1 MMMRGVMRAAKT
13 QSFARSAP
21 LLRFA
26 STAAPQERI
35 LITGA
40 IGQIG
45 LELLTALR
53 ERYIYTYIFVNEYL
67 LMLFIGY
74 AYYSMLYL
82 FDETNT
88 YATLLLIYRYGRDN
102 VFATDVR
109 KAPPTM
115 ADGPFKYVDVLDS
128 PVLAKIIVEFDITSI
143 VHLAAILSATGE
155 ANPHLALKIN
165 NEGTQNVLELC
176 RLHKLKLFVPSTIAV
191 FGPSS
196 PMQNTPDDC
205 ILRPISMYGITKI
218 NTELLAEYYHSKF
231 GVDVRSL
238 RYPGVISAH
247 SLPGGGTTDYAVD
260 IFHKAVT
267 QNSFNCFLSE
277 DTMLPMMYMPDL
289 IKATMDIM
297 EADPKL
303 LKRRVYNLAAFSLT
317 PKLLAA
323 AIKKRSPG
331 FSMTYS
337 PDFRQKIA
345 DSWPD
350 SIDDSLARK
359 DWGWKPAH
367 DIETMTEDMMRIL
380 REKYNA
386 EEK

>member
-1 MMMRGVMRAAKT
+1 MIRATRTAFAQTIRHGMGVN
-13 QSFARSAP
+13 
-21 LLRFA
+21 RFA
-26 STAAPQERI
+26 STSAPERV

-45 LELLTALR
+45 LELLPVLR
-53 ERYIYTYIFVNEYL
+53 
-67 LMLFIGY
+67 GK
-74 AYYSMLYL
+74 
-82 FDETNT
+82 
-88 YATLLLIYRYGRDN
+88 YGTEN

-109 KAPPTM
+109 KAPESM
-115 ADGPFKYVDVLDS
+115 SKGPFRFVDVLDS
-128 PVLAKIIVEFDITSI
+128 AGLSKIVVEENISTI
-143 VHLAAILSATGE
+143 IHLAAILSATGE

-165 NEGTQNVLELC
+165 NEGTQNVLEIC

-218 NTELLAEYYHSKF
+218 NTELLAEYYHTKF
-231 GVDVRSL
+231 GLDVRSL

-247 SLPGGGTTDYAVD
+247 SMPGGGTTDYAVD
-260 IFHKAVT
+260 IFHRAIT

-289 IKATMDIM
+289 LKATIDLLD
-297 EADPKL
+297 ADPKR
-303 LKRRVYNLAAFSLT
+303 LKRRVYNLASFSIT
-317 PKLLAA
+317 PKMLGK
-323 AIKKRSPG
+323 AIKALCPG
-331 FSMTYS
+331 FSMTYN

-359 DWGWKPAH
+359 EWGWKPDYDVEA
-367 DIETMTEDMMRIL
+367 MTEDMINIL
-380 REKYNA
+380 KEKYHRKEGN
-386 EEK
+386 

>member
-1 MMMRGVMRAAKT
+1 MRSTRSLFAQAKRQT
-13 QSFARSAP
+13 GGAI
-21 LLRFA
+21 RFA
-26 STAAPQERI
+26 SSQERV

-45 LELLTALR
+45 LELLPLLR
-53 ERYIYTYIFVNEYL
+53 
-67 LMLFIGY
+67 
-74 AYYSMLYL
+74 SK
-82 FDETNT
+82 
-88 YATLLLIYRYGRDN
+88 YGQDN

-109 KAPPTM
+109 KAPANM
-115 ADGPFKYVDVLDS
+115 SKGPFKFVDVLDS
-128 PVLAKIIVEFDITSI
+128 PALSKIVVEENITTI
-143 VHLAAILSATGE
+143 IHLAAILSATGE

-165 NEGTQNVLELC
+165 NEGTQNVLEIC

-218 NTELLAEYYHSKF
+218 NTELLAEYYHAKF
-231 GVDVRSL
+231 GLDVRSL

-247 SLPGGGTTDYAVD
+247 SMPGGGTTDYAVD

-277 DTMLPMMYMPDL
+277 NTMLPMMYMPDL
-289 IKATMDIM
+289 LKATVDLL

-303 LKRRVYNLAAFSLT
+303 LKRRVYNLAAFSIT
-317 PKLLAA
+317 PKVLAST
-323 AIKKRSPG
+323 IKKHSPG
-331 FSMTYS
+331 FSMTFN

-359 DWGWKPAH
+359 EWGWKP
-367 DIETMTEDMMRIL
+367 DYNVESMTEDMIRIL
-380 REKYNA
+380 REKYSNS
-386 EEK
+386 EEEQ

>member
-1 MMMRGVMRAAKT
+1 MRMALGSTFV
-13 QSFARSAP
+13 RSCRHVP
-21 LLRFA
+21 RRLVRCS
-26 STAAPQERI
+26 STASGERI

-45 LELLTALR
+45 LELLPKLR
-53 ERYIYTYIFVNEYL
+53 EK
-67 LMLFIGY
+67 
-74 AYYSMLYL
+74 
-82 FDETNT
+82 
-88 YATLLLIYRYGRDN
+88 YGQEN

-109 KAPPTM
+109 KAPAGM
-115 ADGPFKYVDVLDS
+115 AKPFKYVDVLDS
-128 PVLAKIIVEFDITSI
+128 PALSKLVVEENITTII
-143 VHLAAILSATGE
+143 HLAAILSATGE

-165 NEGTQNVLELC
+165 NEGTQNVLEIC

-205 ILRPISMYGITKI
+205 ILRPISMYGVTKI
-218 NTELLAEYYHSKF
+218 NTELLAEYYHAKF
-231 GVDVRSL
+231 GLDVRSL

-247 SLPGGGTTDYAVD
+247 SMPGGGTTDYAVD

-277 DTMLPMMYMPDL
+277 NSMLPMMYMPDL
-289 IKATMDIM
+289 LKATIGIL
-297 EADPKL
+297 EAEPQR
-303 LKRRVYNLAAFSLT
+303 LKRRVYNLTAFSIT
-317 PKLLAA
+317 PKVLAA

-331 FSMTYS
+331 FSMTYN
-337 PDFRQKIA
+337 PDFRQQIA

-359 DWGWKPAH
+359 DLGWKP
-367 DIETMTEDMMRIL
+367 DYDVESMTEEMLDIL
-380 REKYNA
+380 REKYNNKL
-386 EEK
+386 EDSK